1 MFIRLLYLG
10 SNFYSSVLAI
20 FSFCVGIVFGSALAA
35 IELLLCET
43 CPRLGF
49 NLDATLYGV
58 LDVAAL
64 EIIS

>member
-1 MFIRLLYLG
+1 ML
-10 SNFYSSVLAI
+10 
-20 FSFCVGIVFGSALAA
+20 GSALAA

-64 EIIS
+64 EMIS